1 MNLMDV
7 MEKIKGFEIASS
19 GEGSGAPWLNKC
31 IQNVHR
37 WYGVPYPNPHVIWAL
52 QRFCE
57 ASDKIDWPSLCK
69 VPSDRYIKRVVASD
83 WEISETRIVSEVSAK
98 IFDEASS
105 ADLFVWLVTDPIAL
119 RYVEAVKDRNE
130 DVERKIRLGIA
141 KSVSYIC
148 VLFLTQVKRYL
159 SQESRKARKENR
171 DESQRASGQDHS
183 A

>member
-7 MEKIKGFEIASS
+7 MEKIKGLEIASS

-57 ASDKIDWPSLCK
+57 VSDKIDWPSLCVAVPFGNRYLYK
-69 VPSDRYIKRVVASD
+69 VPSDRYIKQVVASD

-105 ADLFVWLVTDPIAL
+105 ADLFVWLVTDPMAL

-148 VLFLTQVKRYL
+148 VLFLTQVKRCL
-159 SQESRKARKENR
+159 SQGSRKARKE
-171 DESQRASGQDHS
+171 H
-183 A
+183 